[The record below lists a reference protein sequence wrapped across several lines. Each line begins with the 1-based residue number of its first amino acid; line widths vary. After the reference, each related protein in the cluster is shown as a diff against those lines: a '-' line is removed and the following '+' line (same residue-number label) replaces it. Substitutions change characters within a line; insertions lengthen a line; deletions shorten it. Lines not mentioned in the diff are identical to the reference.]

1 VRLVADTN
9 ILFSFFWKKS
19 LSRKILSSGAA
30 ELFSPE
36 FALEEINAY
45 ESEIRRKTGLSKEE
59 FRESR
64 KELALLVGFV
74 PVEEYRRFFKSLL
87 SVPDKDDIDFL
98 ALALHIGCPIW
109 SQDKALKR
117 QGAVTVY
124 STAELLPKLQ

>member
-1 VRLVADTN
+1 MRLVADTN

-64 KELALLVGFV
+64 KELALLVEFV

-109 SQDKALKR
+109 SQDKALKK

>member
-1 VRLVADTN
+1 MRLVADTN

>member
-19 LSRKILSSGAA
+19 LSRKIMSSDAA

-45 ESEIRRKTGLSKEE
+45 ESEICRKTGLSKGE